1 MADVPEELSVAEKP
15 YCFTKTCLYQ
25 ALKPLLISFCVAGLL
40 SRIRFDKAGL
50 KKYLNFTY
58 IYNTMVLIVLTI
70 YAIRCQAVFDKSDH
84 FGAFLFSKIACV
96 VWILEALGHFV
107 GFYVASCVY
116 ERLPKFFIEWD
127 KIRKD
132 CPESHASII
141 KLTKICT
148 AVVWIFVA
156 FFVGFKSY
164 LLICTDSLSMLLTQ
178 LNKESPYA
186 TVVIVLNLITEF
198 YLNFAWI
205 APSALMFLFCQIL
218 AIEFNRLKQTI
229 KILARKGHL
238 ILFREFE
245 GIRQHHDK
253 LCILVGYADNLFSMQ
268 IAGSFA
274 GSVFMTCLIS
284 YILIMD
290 DPSTVLTV
298 TEAVYLV
305 TAAMKVLIDCISGA
319 MINEAVSVHY
329 SHTQIH
335 YMLYSCMS
343 KSLRI
348 FWFWNHYNKVSHA
361 FLEMINLPW
370 KNLTLDDVFK

>member
-1 MADVPEELSVAEKP
+1 MI
-15 YCFTKTCLYQ
+15 
-25 ALKPLLISFCVAGLL
+25 LI
-40 SRIRFDKAGL
+40 I
-50 KKYLNFTY
+50 
-58 IYNTMVLIVLTI
+58 LTV
-70 YAIRCQAVFDKSDH
+70 YAIRCFSMFDKTDQ
-84 FGAFLFSKIACV
+84 FGAFLFTKIACV

-107 GFYVASCVY
+107 GFQVASCAY
-116 ERLPKFFIEWD
+116 ERLPKFFIEWN

-132 CPESHASII
+132 CHESHASKI
-141 KLTKICT
+141 KMTKICAT
-148 AVVWIFVA
+148 VVCIILT

-164 LLICTDSLSMLLTQ
+164 LLIRTNSLSMLLTQ
-178 LNKESPYA
+178 LNKESPCA

-198 YLNFAWI
+198 NLNFAWI

-298 TEAVYLV
+298 TEAVHLV
-305 TAAMKVLIDCISGA
+305 TAVMKVLIDCISGA

-329 SHTQIH
+329 SHTDT
-335 YMLYSCMS
+335 LYV
-343 KSLRI
+343 I
-348 FWFWNHYNKVSHA
+348 
-361 FLEMINLPW
+361 
-370 KNLTLDDVFK
+370 